1 VIGAAVGEGDSV
13 TRDIVDCVL
22 RQQER
27 GETLRG
33 RLQSW
38 IPDFVTYVV
47 LTLAVLSIMASLGH
61 DYQRAAQLILTA
73 ALLDAVDGALAR
85 RWGAASSFGAQLD
98 SLVDLVAFGVAPA
111 VLVVTWQFSGRP
123 VTAAILGVAFVLA
136 AAYRLA
142 RFNIEDKAVYF
153 SGMSSTAAGAL
164 VACLVLL
171 PLQPPRGW
179 LVPIVAILALL
190 MASRLPYYGGRSERG
205 RLLVAVLPLAAL
217 VWALPAVVST
227 LAVVVLVGGLVLTA
241 WAVARGMRP
250 ASLGQGLMD
259 VLRLLPL
266 PGLGAPGAAGLIGAD
281 PAPGAD

>member
-1 VIGAAVGEGDSV
+1 
-13 TRDIVDCVL
+13 
-22 RQQER
+22 
-27 GETLRG
+27 LRG

-47 LTLAVLSIMASLGH
+47 LTVAVLSILASLGH
-61 DYQRAAQLILTA
+61 DYQRAAQLVLTA

-85 RWGAASSFGAQLD
+85 KWGTASSFGAQLD

-111 VLVVTWQFSGRP
+111 ILVVTWQFSDRP
-123 VTAAILGVAFVLA
+123 VTGAILGVAFVLA

-142 RFNIEDKAVYF
+142 RFNVEDKAAYF

-171 PLQPPRGW
+171 PMRLPAAW
-179 LVPIVAILALL
+179 LIAVVAVLALL
-190 MASRLPYYGGRSERG
+190 MASRLPYYAGRSERG

-217 VWALPAVVST
+217 VWTVPAVVST
-227 LAVVVLVGGLVLTA
+227 LAVILLGGGLVLTG
-241 WAVARGMRP
+241 WNVARGMRP

-266 PGLGAPGAAGLIGAD
+266 PGLRAPRAAGLVGAD
-281 PAPGAD
+281 SVPGAD